1 MNIKNV
7 YIFLKDL
14 EMLQTKFEF
23 RPNIKY
29 YLIRGIVNPILNN
42 LQRLKDCILFKS

>member
-1 MNIKNV
+1 MIIKNV

-23 RPNIKY
+23 RPNLKY
-29 YLIRGIVNPILNN
+29 YLRKGKVNPIINN
-42 LQRLKDCILFKS
+42 LQRLKNCILFKS